1 VIERE
6 DFLVEIGTEE
16 LPPKILLALSNAFLH
31 ELKRGFRQHNLDY
44 REATAYAT
52 SRRLAVQVSELAV
65 RQEDQNIERRGPAL
79 DSAFD
84 KAGNPTKA
92 AIGFASSCGVA
103 VEKLGYMHTDKG
115 KWLSYSAKI
124 DGKQTH
130 TLLPK
135 IVEKA
140 LNTLPVPRPMRWG
153 SGATEF
159 VRPVHW
165 IVMLLGPIKVKAT
178 IFGVETS
185 INTRGHRFHA
195 PEKINIESPKDYS
208 KLLEESGYVIA
219 DFGRRRDRIRQLATE
234 IAGKNNNHVIINEDL
249 LNEVTAL
256 VEWPAAI
263 CGSFDEKF
271 LALPREV
278 LIASMQDHQK
288 YFPVESV
295 DGALTNK
302 FVAISNIE
310 SLDPSTVRRGNER
323 VIRPRLSDAVFFWE
337 QDKKSRLEDHLYR
350 LQKIVYQNQLG
361 SIKDKTDRVVTL
373 ARSLAP
379 EFGAE
384 ADHTARAALLSR
396 CDLVTEMVGDFP
408 NLQGLMGSY
417 YATADG
423 EPQQITDA
431 LREFYMPR
439 FSGDSI
445 PTSPVGCCI
454 AYADRLDTLVG
465 IFAIGSV
472 PTGDKDPFALRR
484 AALGCFRIALESNSN
499 VGLFESLQL
508 TCDGYG
514 SIIDANDVLADVADF
529 IVERA
534 RGYFIDQQIPA
545 SVIESVLATSQN
557 NPADIQRR
565 ISAVTAFRAL
575 TEANALA
582 SANKRIA
589 NILRKNSTKT
599 TVTVSDAL
607 LKEPAERVLVEH
619 INSVSELADDFI
631 QRGDH
636 TAYLKALAGL
646 HDPINLFFDEVMVMC
661 DDIETRDNRIALLT
675 KIRKLFTRVADVAY
689 LNE

>member
-1 VIERE
+1 MIERE

-16 LPPKILLALSNAFLH
+16 LPPKALLALSDAFLH
-31 ELKRGFRQHNLDY
+31 ELKRGFQQHNLDY
-44 REATAYAT
+44 RDATSYAT

-92 AIGFASSCGVA
+92 AIGFARSCGVA
-103 VEKLGYMHTDKG
+103 VEKLGHTHTDKG

-124 DGKQTH
+124 GGKKTR

-140 LNTLPVPRPMRWG
+140 LNALPVPRPMRWG
-153 SGATEF
+153 SGAAEF

-165 IVMLLGPIKVKAT
+165 IVMLLGPVQVKAT
-178 IFGVETS
+178 IFGIETGV
-185 INTRGHRFHA
+185 NTRGHRFHA
-195 PEKINIESPKDYS
+195 PEEINIGTPKDYS
-208 KLLEESGYVIA
+208 KLLEETGYVIA
-219 DFGRRRDRIRQLATE
+219 NFERRRDRIRQLATE
-234 IAGKNNNHVIINEDL
+234 IARQDNNRVMVNEDL
-249 LNEVTAL
+249 LDEVTAL

-271 LALPREV
+271 LSLPPEV

-295 DGALTNK
+295 DGRLTNK

-337 QDKKSRLEDHLYR
+337 QDKSLPLEDRLYR

-361 SIKDKTDRVVTL
+361 SIKDKTDRVVAL
-373 ARSLAP
+373 SRSLAP
-379 EFGAE
+379 AFGAE
-384 ADHTARAALLSR
+384 ADHAARAALLSR
-396 CDLVTEMVGDFP
+396 CDLVTEMVGEFP

-423 EPQQITDA
+423 EPQKITDA

-445 PTSPVGCCI
+445 PPSPVGCCI

-465 IFAIGSV
+465 IFAIGSI

-484 AALGCFRIALESNSN
+484 AALGCFRIALESSSN
-499 VGLFESLQL
+499 VGLFESLQFA
-508 TCDGYG
+508 CDGYG
-514 SIIDANDVLADVADF
+514 SIIDANAVLADVSEF
-529 IVERA
+529 IIDRA
-534 RGYFIDQQIPA
+534 KGYFIDQQIPR

-557 NPADIQRR
+557 NPTDIQRR

-575 TEANALA
+575 PEASALA

-599 TVTVSDAL
+599 TVTVSDTL
-607 LKEPAERVLVEH
+607 LREPAERALVEQ
-619 INSVSELADDFI
+619 INSVSDLADDFI

-661 DDIETRDNRIALLT
+661 DDTNIRDNRIALLT
-675 KIRKLFTRVADVAY
+675 KIRTLFTRVADVAH
-689 LNE
+689 LND